1 LTLYGY
7 CATIV
12 PKEQAIMASR
22 TVSYNPEASS
32 TPPGSKRFQQAR
44 RNADAELRLA
54 RRTGQSADLLCFE
67 EVRDMLKARAAG
79 ERVHRKVPI
88 DAIVGSVGRCSDYT
102 RSFRPLKDS
111 ARQRWTG
118 IQAAFAAFKP
128 LPPIEVVQLGETYFV
143 SDGHHRVSVAREQ
156 GMTSIEASVVLIEAR
171 VPLPPDIQPDEL
183 ALQAEY
189 ASFLESTRLDEI
201 RPEADLRVTVLD
213 QYEAL
218 QIEIADLLESI
229 QAQRPAATLPDVA
242 GQWYDEVYLPM
253 AHVVRQHQLVQ
264 EFDGRTETDLVLWLR
279 EYRSNLEEAL
289 GWEIEPELAAA
300 DLARQHRTA
309 RRAVANAAGRVSE
322 LLGLGGLQAGPS
334 PGAWRKGRGLSQQDA
349 CLFGRILVPLTGA
362 DEDWP
367 AVAQA
372 AEIAC
377 RESAQLLGLHVI
389 PAGASRE
396 PAQLETVR
404 NQFLR
409 HCRVA
414 GVSGTI
420 AVDEGHIARR
430 ICERSQW
437 ADLIVLRPNHA
448 PPEATAAKVGC
459 GLHTLIRRCPT
470 PLLVVPGA
478 FSALERPLLAYDGS
492 PKAQEALFVAASL
505 AEQGQLP
512 LTVITITEDHL
523 GSSQLL
529 SGAAAYLESWSVEA
543 TLVQQEGPVA
553 DALLQAADA
562 HGSDLI
568 LMGGYGHSPI
578 VELVSGSVVDKVL
591 RSSKQPVLLCR

>member
-1 LTLYGY
+1 MTGPS
-7 CATIV
+7 V
-12 PKEQAIMASR
+12 PYS
-22 TVSYNPEASS
+22 PEVNS
-32 TPPGSKRFQQAR
+32 THSKRFQQAR
-44 RNADAELRLA
+44 RSADAELRLA

-67 EVRDMLKARAAG
+67 EVRDMLQARTAG
-79 ERVHRKVPI
+79 ESVRRNIPI

-118 IQAAFAAFKP
+118 IQAAFAASKP
-128 LPPIEVVQLGETYFV
+128 LPPIKVVQLGEAYFV

-156 GMTSIEASVVLIEAR
+156 GVTSIEASVVLIEAR
-171 VPLPPDIQPDEL
+171 VPLSPQTQPEEL

-189 ASFLESTRLDEI
+189 ASFLEITQLDET
-201 RPEADLRVTVLD
+201 RPEADLRVTVLG
-213 QYEAL
+213 QYEVL
-218 QIEIADLLESI
+218 QVEIADLLESV
-229 QAQRPAATLPDVA
+229 QAQRADATLADVA
-242 GQWYDEVYLPM
+242 GQWYDEVFLPM
-253 AHVVRQHQLVQ
+253 AHVVRRHQLVR

-279 EYRSNLEEAL
+279 EYRANLEEAL
-289 GWEIEPELAAA
+289 GWEIELELAAA

-309 RRAVANAAGRVSE
+309 RRTLADTAGKVTD
-322 LLGLGGLQAGPS
+322 LLGLDGLQTGPS
-334 PGAWRKGRGLSQQDA
+334 PGTWRNRHRLSEQEA
-349 CLFGRILVPLTGA
+349 CMFGRILVPLTGE

-377 RESAQLLGLHVI
+377 RESAQLLGLHVMPTRADRDPERI
-389 PAGASRE
+389 EAVKNE
-396 PAQLETVR
+396 
-404 NQFLR
+404 FLH

-492 PKAQEALFVAASL
+492 PKAQEALFVAAHL
-505 AEQGQLP
+505 AKRGQLS
-512 LTVITITEDHL
+512 LTVITFTEDDL
-523 GSSQLL
+523 DSSQLL
-529 SGAAAYLESWSVEA
+529 SDAAAYLESWGVEA
-543 TLVQQEGPVA
+543 TLVQQDGPVA
-553 DALLQAADA
+553 NALLQAADA
-562 HGSDLI
+562 RRSDLI

-578 VELVSGSVVDKVL
+578 VELVSGSVVDQVL